1 MELRGLE
8 PKTNVFLF
16 EYDFARDGG
25 ELGEHVL
32 EGNPIG
38 MERLLVR
45 GFLEVK
51 TACASAGSATVALSL
66 SGTGDV
72 LAAAAAPAGAPGT
85 IKDLKLDG
93 TAAKAILNKVQGAR
107 LVMTIGGA
115 ALTAGRFVVALEG
128 IG

>member
-16 EYDFARDGG
+16 EFDFERDGG
-25 ELGEHVL
+25 EVGEHVL

-38 MERLLVR
+38 MGRLIVR

-51 TACASAGSATVALSL
+51 TACTSSGTATVALSL
-66 SGTGDV
+66 KSEGDV
-72 LAAAAAPAGAPGT
+72 LAAAAAPTGDTHT
-85 IKDLKLDG
+85 ILPLALDG
-93 TAAKAILNKVQGAR
+93 TAGAAILNEVQGAK

-128 IG
+128 MG